1 MAQHLVTH
9 RTSQAPQT
17 AELEILERPSQHTG
31 LPRVQMGLPLR
42 GIHKAVLDP
51 MYNPA
56 TCVGRLVDSW
66 TAVNKV
72 PGHKHVGHLV
82 SDLMDRYFDV
92 HPDLEDTLY
101 QSIGSDN
108 ADVAK
113 LETQADELRLALAQL
128 LSTTDTPVCVDLM
141 DTGDCTSCVRA
152 HLLKSW
158 LAKANDPALKI
169 CDWFWTGAPAGICEP
184 FGCLD
189 GLFPKVDAKE
199 ESLAPDELQSDIDT
213 FANYRG
219 IEDDSHVA
227 DALKRY
233 REAG

>member
-56 TCVGRLVDSW
+56 TCVGGLGDSR
-66 TAVNKV
+66 TAISKV
-72 PGHKHVGHLV
+72 PGHKHVGRLIR
-82 SDLMDRYFDV
+82 DLMDRYFDV

-113 LETQADELRLALAQL
+113 LETQVDELRLALATL
-128 LSTTDTPVCVDLM
+128 LSTTNTPAYVDRV
-141 DTGDCTSCVRA
+141 DIGDCASCVRA
-152 HLLKSW
+152 HLLKAW
-158 LAKANDPALKI
+158 LAQACDHALKV
-169 CDWFWTGAPAGICEP
+169 CDWYWTGALAGIRES

-189 GLFPKVDAKE
+189 RLFPNVDDKE
-199 ESLAPDELQSDIDT
+199 ESVAPDDL
-213 FANYRG
+213 
-219 IEDDSHVA
+219 
-227 DALKRY
+227 
-233 REAG
+233 